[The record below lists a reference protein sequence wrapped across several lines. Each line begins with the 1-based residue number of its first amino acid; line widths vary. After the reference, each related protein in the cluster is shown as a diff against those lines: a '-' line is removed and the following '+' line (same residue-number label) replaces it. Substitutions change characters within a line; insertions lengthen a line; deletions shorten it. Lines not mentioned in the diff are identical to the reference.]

1 MALFVLFDYNLK
13 FIFTDIKELPMGKLP
28 KAGDK
33 PQTLRKRSGPGIA
46 YWILSQ
52 QRPDKKSKSHAVIME
67 DISLAQ

>member
-28 KAGDK
+28 KAADK